1 MIFQEV
7 WKAGKVLFLTKI
19 KAEGQRSFVIKL
31 NIISDFGARDRVDE
45 GRRRQVHERP
55 EGRPAENPAPLP
67 PAQDWAAGGGQ
78 DGGNAKGTYFTDIQG
93 YIDTMVLRDVCFGKG

>member
-1 MIFQEV
+1 M
-7 WKAGKVLFLTKI
+7 GKVLFLTKF
-19 KAEGQRSFVIKL
+19 KAARQRSFIIKL

-67 PAQDWAAGGGQ
+67 PAQDGAAGGGQ
-78 DGGNAKGTYFTDIQG
+78 DGGNAKGTFSSIFRG
-93 YIDTMVLRDVCFGKG
+93 I